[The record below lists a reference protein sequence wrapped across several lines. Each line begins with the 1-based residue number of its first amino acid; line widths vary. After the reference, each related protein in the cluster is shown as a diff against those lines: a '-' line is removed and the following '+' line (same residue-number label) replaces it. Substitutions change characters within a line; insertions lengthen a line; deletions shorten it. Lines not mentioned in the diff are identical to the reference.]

1 MQKIKTRYK
10 SRSEPLIFYNLKND
24 PMEAK
29 SLSSYWSMSVDER
42 NNYDYL
48 CAQYVQL
55 TNSTLPCL
63 VTGVNDFNKESLL
76 KVFPN
81 PFTKHI
87 QIENLKPNFIVEL
100 FNSIGVKIYAGTQI
114 ELQDFSNLTKG
125 IYFIKIENSTYKIV
139 KQ

>member
-1 MQKIKTRYK
+1 
-10 SRSEPLIFYNLKND
+10 
-24 PMEAK
+24 
-29 SLSSYWSMSVDER
+29 
-42 NNYDYL
+42 
-48 CAQYVQL
+48 
-55 TNSTLPCL
+55 
-63 VTGVNDFNKESLL
+63 
-76 KVFPN
+76 VFPN